1 MKSAARKPLSQVR
14 LPPCRLTAIFTGC
27 SYKSQSD
34 RIPHRLGLRQRR
46 SLARLPRRRLHQGP
60 ARTARLPVRARR
72 RLRRP
77 SSVISER
84 KRKDVT
90 GSPAKLAAR
99 DVRERQPQHGPEEA
113 VGTETG
119 SRERGRPQRP
129 LEVPRLP
136 RVPRPRPR
144 RGTRR
149 PQRLC
154 LRRVLPAKAPKIRT
168 RRTRRSRRR
177 LRARLLARSPAAPPH
192 APSPAGGGGPAEVVP
207 SARGGKCQAARGE
220 APGPWGCART
230 RPQEREAPGARTA
243 RGVGVTAAA
252 LQCPWE
258 ARSGN
263 PQPSGPAAGAGAA
276 PGAWLHVQLEPRLP
290 PRA

>member
-34 RIPHRLGLRQRR
+34 RIPQRLGLRQRR
-46 SLARLPRRRLHQGP
+46 SLARLPRRRLRQGP

-99 DVRERQPQHGPEEA
+99 DVRERQPQ
-113 VGTETG
+113 
-119 SRERGRPQRP
+119 RP

-136 RVPRPRPR
+136 GDPGRGRDRRAAAPVRRRDSRPR

-154 LRRVLPAKAPKIRT
+154 LRRVLPAKAPKSRT

-177 LRARLLARSPAAPPH
+177 HRARLLARSPAAPPH
-192 APSPAGGGGPAEVVP
+192 APPSAGGGGPAEVVP

-258 ARSGN
+258 ARSGS